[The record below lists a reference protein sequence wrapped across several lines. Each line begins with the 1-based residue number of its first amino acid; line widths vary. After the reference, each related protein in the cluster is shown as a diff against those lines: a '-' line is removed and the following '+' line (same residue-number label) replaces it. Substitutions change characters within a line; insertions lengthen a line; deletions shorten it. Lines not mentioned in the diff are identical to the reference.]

1 MELNFSEIDSNNKRV
16 TFEYEDENDDNVED
30 VGTFDNDS
38 NFTPA
43 PQEEN
48 IKYNNPNV
56 GKFQTIH
63 RQKSA
68 PPTNN
73 ALNRIN
79 APMDASM
86 YTQKAPPKIIK
97 KKQISYD
104 DILNS
109 MSMRI
114 GPDGKLQMHS
124 QKLQEMQ
131 QQQNLEKLQQQQAQ
145 QPQRYLPPRH
155 PQQIQQHRPF
165 QQQQPQQQQE
175 YYQEYYGEQP
185 PQQPLTKK
193 QYQQLV
199 VLDLIRRQQEQQRL
213 RQIKSTKLM
222 FPNPNVR
229 ISTAP
234 TQGAN
239 LNRLFR
245 LK

>member
-1 MELNFSEIDSNNKRV
+1 MELNFTEIGSNNTKRV
-16 TFEYEDENDDNVED
+16 SFVYEDENDDNVED
-30 VGTFDNDS
+30 VGTFDDAS
-38 NFTPA
+38 NFTPG
-43 PQEEN
+43 PVQN
-48 IKYNNPNV
+48 LKYDNPNV
-56 GKFQTIH
+56 GKFQTIN
-63 RQKSA
+63 RQKPVIASSNA
-68 PPTNN
+68 PT
-73 ALNRIN
+73 RIN
-79 APMDASM
+79 APVDSSM
-86 YTQKAPPKIIK
+86 YTQKAPPKPIK

-109 MSMRI
+109 MSMRV
-114 GPDGKLQMHS
+114 GPDGKLQMQS
-124 QKLQEMQ
+124 QKLQE
-131 QQQNLEKLQQQQAQ
+131 LQQQQQLEKQQQLLAQ

-165 QQQQPQQQQE
+165 QQPQQQF
-175 YYQEYYGEQP
+175 YQQQQQQQYVEQP

-193 QYQQLV
+193 QYKQLI

-213 RQIKSTKLM
+213 SQIKSTKLM

-234 TQGAN
+234 IQGAN

>member
-1 MELNFSEIDSNNKRV
+1 MELNFSEIDSNKRRV
-16 TFEYEDENDDNVED
+16 TFEYEGENDDDVED
-30 VGTFDNDS
+30 VGTFDNNS
-38 NFTPA
+38 NFTPG
-43 PQEEN
+43 PQEES

-56 GKFQTIH
+56 GKFQTIN
-63 RQKSA
+63 RQKPV

-73 ALNRIN
+73 ASNRIN

-86 YTQKAPPKIIK
+86 YTQKAPPKPIIK

-109 MSMRI
+109 MSMRV
-114 GPDGKLQMHS
+114 GPDGKLQMQS

-131 QQQNLEKLQQQQAQ
+131 HQQNLEKQQQQMAQ
-145 QPQRYLPPRH
+145 QPQRYLPQRH

-165 QQQQPQQQQE
+165 QQQQQQQQ
-175 YYQEYYGEQP
+175 YYEEQP

-213 RQIKSTKLM
+213 SQIKSTKLM

-234 TQGAN
+234 NQGAN